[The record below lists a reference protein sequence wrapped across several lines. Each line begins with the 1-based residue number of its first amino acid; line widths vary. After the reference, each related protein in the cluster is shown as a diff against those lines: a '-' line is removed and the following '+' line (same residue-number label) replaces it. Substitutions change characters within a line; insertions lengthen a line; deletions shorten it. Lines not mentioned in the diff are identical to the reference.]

1 MFSLV
6 TRKRCVLC
14 NHEDRY
20 DIERRVE
27 ELQISVDVID
37 KEYNWASGTT
47 SRHQRNHMGEYVNS
61 SNPRCGLCV
70 SPIRKELEEQLHQG
84 NMTPTTASE
93 IVQCSE
99 EQVIRHIKNHLQ
111 PLVQK
116 SAAALIAAKEVDEI
130 ETLERNITRLD
141 SKMDALFDEG
151 GTDPKYIDSLTK
163 LAREV
168 RESLKYIMEFK
179 GKLVH
184 KRQDT
189 IIVAQLQI
197 VQEVLAQNHPEV
209 WLDVRNK
216 MEEKL
221 Q

>member
-1 MFSLV
+1 MVNLV

-37 KEYNWASGTT
+37 KEYNWSSGTT

-70 SPIRKELEEQLHQG
+70 SPIRVELESQLHEG
-84 NMTPTTASE
+84 NMTPTTAAD

-99 EQVIRHIKNHLQ
+99 EQIIRHVKSHLQ

-116 SAAALIAAKEVDEI
+116 SAATLIAIKEVDEI
-130 ETLERNITRLD
+130 DTLERNITRLD
-141 SKMDALFDEG
+141 SKLDALFDEG